1 MEVCCC
7 HWRPSVV
14 LISPSS
20 PPSFPPQCYRYWLS
34 LWCWKHQH
42 ILTSAGE
49 KTAAQQMQKK
59 KNHLFY
65 SGEFWLEK
73 YKRSCSSKCMAEWRG
88 NVHLLLSRTS
98 TGQLAL
104 LVQEVQHA
112 AQDGQEEKA
121 DDDDHDHHAAVIDW
135 RNREQQHDC
144 TRCQYSTAMSTS
156 HNNSKPRFFFF

>member
-1 MEVCCC
+1 
-7 HWRPSVV
+7 
-14 LISPSS
+14 
-20 PPSFPPQCYRYWLS
+20 
-34 LWCWKHQH
+34 
-42 ILTSAGE
+42 
-49 KTAAQQMQKK
+49 MQKK
-59 KNHLFY
+59 KKHLFY

-88 NVHLLLSRTS
+88 NVHLLLARTS

-156 HNNSKPRFFFF
+156 HNNSKPRFFLFYFFFMNWKSMNNWLYYKSTMRYRMITIFNISHKLNNMVPEGVKGNIWNI